1 MRYRPG
7 DPHSRAAQLPT
18 RSHFPFSCSQLPCTS
33 QPSHPLQLGHSVSCY
48 QGGEVEVVRAL
59 PSLHPRTEGMMPTWS
74 PHPAGWS
81 PHLEAGRRNKGDRAW
96 ALPPTCPGLSHERD
110 RDILSFS
117 PFWGGHFVPVTN
129 LCPKSQGALQTPP
142 QLSQKVRLNFI
153 TLFSNPSSC

>member
-1 MRYRPG
+1 MHYRPG

-59 PSLHPRTEGMMPTWS
+59 ARLHPRTEGMMPTWS

-117 PFWGGHFVPVTN
+117 PFWGGHLVPVTN
-129 LCPKSQGALQTPP
+129 HNATTDYQLTFQQT
-142 QLSQKVRLNFI
+142 LNR
-153 TLFSNPSSC
+153 PGGRP